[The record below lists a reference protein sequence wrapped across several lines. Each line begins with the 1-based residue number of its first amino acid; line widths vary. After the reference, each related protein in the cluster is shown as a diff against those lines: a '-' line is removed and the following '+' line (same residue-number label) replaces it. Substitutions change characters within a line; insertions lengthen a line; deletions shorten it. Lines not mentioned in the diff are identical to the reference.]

1 MSYIELKNVVKIYNE
16 NKSNRVRALSGATL
30 NVERGESISIMG
42 VSGSGKSTLLHII
55 GCLDSLTS
63 GEYILDGINVGKLS
77 AGELSKLRND
87 KIGFI
92 LQSFG
97 LIEQDNV
104 YNNIKIP
111 LLIGNKYGYKE
122 VKRRVNEVLRLV
134 GLTGYGKRKVRELS
148 GGQKQRVAIAR
159 ALVNDPDIILAD
171 EPTSALDSS
180 TAEEI
185 MALFASL
192 NKEGKTI
199 IIVTHDIKV
208 AEKMQRIEYIVDG
221 KFN

>member
-1 MSYIELKNVVKIYNE
+1 MSYIELKNVIKIYNE
-16 NKSNRVRALSGATL
+16 NKSNKVRALNGATL
-30 NVERGESISIMG
+30 NVESGESVSIMG

-55 GCLDSLTS
+55 GCLDNVTS

-92 LQSFG
+92 LQAFG

-104 YNNIKIP
+104 FNNIKIP

-122 VKRRVNEVLRLV
+122 VTPRVNEVLKLV

-159 ALVNDPDIILAD
+159 ALVNDADIILAD

-185 MALFASL
+185 MTLFANM
-192 NKEGKTI
+192 NKAGKTI
-199 IIVTHDIKV
+199 IVVTHDIKV